1 MNNVRN
7 LESELDKEFRSLLRL
22 SSEVYFQI
30 LMRVDG
36 DEPAWMALITD
47 GLNERVVAKSPVF
60 EGLKHEVRKTL
71 GARGGIRSFWEQF
84 WMDDPVF
91 CEKAA
96 AEQDGEEFS
105 EPDENEVADL
115 YDHDFLELEEGS
127 CGPSNPV
134 QEAIQALRELHK
146 GDPSA
151 AKITLAH
158 LALSLALK
166 SNMVEVLVSDP
177 VVGELYE
184 VSIEVKEV

>member
-1 MNNVRN
+1 MDNVRK
-7 LESELDKEFRSLLRL
+7 LESELDREFRSLLRL
-22 SSEVYFQI
+22 SPEVYFQV

-36 DEPAWMALITD
+36 DEPVWMALITD

-96 AEQDGEEFS
+96 GEEFS
-105 EPDENEVADL
+105 EPDENEVTDP
-115 YDHDFLELEEGS
+115 YDHDFSEGS
-127 CGPSNPV
+127 SDPGNPV

-146 GDPSA
+146 GDFYA
-151 AKITLAH
+151 AKITLAR

-166 SNMVEVLVSDP
+166 SNMVEALISDP

-184 VSIEVKEV
+184 VSIEVKGV

>member
-1 MNNVRN
+1 MNDVRK

-22 SSEVYFQI
+22 SSEVYFQV

-36 DEPAWMALITD
+36 NEPVWMALITD

-60 EGLKHEVRKTL
+60 EGLHHEVRKTL

-96 AEQDGEEFS
+96 GEEFS
-105 EPDENEVADL
+105 EPEVADP
-115 YDHDFLELEEGS
+115 YDHDFSELEEGS
-127 CGPSNPV
+127 GGPDNPV
-134 QEAIQALRELHK
+134 QKAIQALRELHK
-146 GDPSA
+146 GDFSA
-151 AKITLAH
+151 AKITLAR
-158 LALSLALK
+158 LVLSLALE
-166 SNMVEVLVSDP
+166 SNMVEALISDP

-184 VSIEVKEV
+184 VSIEVKGV

>member
-1 MNNVRN
+1 MNNVRK
-7 LESELDKEFRSLLRL
+7 LESELEKEFRSLLRL
-22 SSEVYFQI
+22 SSEVYFQV

-36 DEPAWMALITD
+36 DEPVWMALITD

-60 EGLKHEVRKTL
+60 EGLHHEVRKTL
-71 GARGGIRSFWEQF
+71 WAKGGIRSFWEQF

-96 AEQDGEEFS
+96 GGEEFS
-105 EPDENEVADL
+105 KPDENEVTDP
-115 YDHDFLELEEGS
+115 YDHDFS
-127 CGPSNPV
+127 DGPDNPV

-146 GDPSA
+146 GDFSA
-151 AKITLAH
+151 AKITLAR

-166 SNMVEVLVSDP
+166 SNMVEALISDP

-184 VSIEVKEV
+184 VSIEVKGV

>member
-1 MNNVRN
+1 MNNVRK
-7 LESELDKEFRSLLRL
+7 LESELEKEFRSLLRL
-22 SSEVYFQI
+22 SSEVYFQV

-36 DEPAWMALITD
+36 DEPVWMALITD

-60 EGLKHEVRKTL
+60 EGLHHEVRKTL
-71 GARGGIRSFWEQF
+71 WAKGGIRSFWEQF

-96 AEQDGEEFS
+96 GEEFS
-105 EPDENEVADL
+105 KPDENEVTDP
-115 YDHDFLELEEGS
+115 YDHDFSEG
-127 CGPSNPV
+127 PDNPV

-146 GDPSA
+146 GDSSA
-151 AKITLAH
+151 AKITLAR

-166 SNMVEVLVSDP
+166 SNMVEALISDP

-184 VSIEVKEV
+184 VSIEVKGV

>member
-1 MNNVRN
+1 MDKVRK
-7 LESELDKEFRSLLRL
+7 LESELDKEFRNLLRL
-22 SSEVYFQI
+22 SPEVYFQV

-96 AEQDGEEFS
+96 GEEFS
-105 EPDENEVADL
+105 EPDENEVTDP
-115 YDHDFLELEEGS
+115 YDHDFSEGS
-127 CGPSNPV
+127 SDPSNPV

-146 GDPSA
+146 GDSSA
-151 AKITLAH
+151 AKNTLAH
-158 LALSLALK
+158 LALSLALE
-166 SNMVEVLVSDP
+166 SNMVEALVSDP
-177 VVGELYE
+177 IVGELYE
-184 VSIEVKEV
+184 VSVKVKGV

>member
-22 SSEVYFQI
+22 SSEVYFQV

-96 AEQDGEEFS
+96 GEEFS
-105 EPDENEVADL
+105 KPDENEVADF
-115 YDHDFLELEEGS
+115 YDYDLLEPEEGS
-127 CGPSNPV
+127 SGRSNPV

-146 GDPSA
+146 GDSSA

-158 LALSLALK
+158 LALSLALE

>member
-1 MNNVRN
+1 MDNVRN

-22 SSEVYFQI
+22 SSEVYFQV

-96 AEQDGEEFS
+96 GEEFS
-105 EPDENEVADL
+105 KPDENEVADF
-115 YDHDFLELEEGS
+115 YDYDFLEPEEGS
-127 CGPSNPV
+127 GGPSNPV

-146 GDPSA
+146 GDFSA

-184 VSIEVKEV
+184 VSVEVKGV

>member
-1 MNNVRN
+1 VDNVRK

-22 SSEVYFQI
+22 SSEVYFQV

-36 DEPAWMALITD
+36 DEPVWMALITD

-84 WMDDPVF
+84 WIDDPVF

-96 AEQDGEEFS
+96 GEEFS
-105 EPDENEVADL
+105 EPDENEVTDP
-115 YDHDFLELEEGS
+115 YDHDFSE
-127 CGPSNPV
+127 GPSNPV

-146 GDPSA
+146 GDFSA
-151 AKITLAH
+151 AKNTLAH

-166 SNMVEVLVSDP
+166 SDMVEALVSDP
-177 VVGELYE
+177 IVGELYE
-184 VSIEVKEV
+184 VSVKVKGV

>member
-1 MNNVRN
+1 MDNVRK

-22 SSEVYFQI
+22 SSEVYFQV

-84 WMDDPVF
+84 WIDDPVF

-96 AEQDGEEFS
+96 GEEFS
-105 EPDENEVADL
+105 EPDENEVTVP
-115 YDHDFLELEEGS
+115 YDHDFSEGS
-127 CGPSNPV
+127 SDPSNPV

-146 GDPSA
+146 GDSSA
-151 AKITLAH
+151 AKNTLAR
-158 LALSLALK
+158 LALSLASK
-166 SNMVEVLVSDP
+166 SNMVEALVSDP

-184 VSIEVKEV
+184 VSVKVKGV

>member
-1 MNNVRN
+1 MDKVRK
-7 LESELDKEFRSLLRL
+7 LESELDREFRSLLRL
-22 SSEVYFQI
+22 SPEVYFQV

-96 AEQDGEEFS
+96 GEEFS
-105 EPDENEVADL
+105 EPDENEVTDP
-115 YDHDFLELEEGS
+115 YDHDFSG
-127 CGPSNPV
+127 GPSDPGNPV

-146 GDPSA
+146 GDSSA
-151 AKITLAH
+151 AKNTLAH
-158 LALSLALK
+158 LALSLALE
-166 SNMVEVLVSDP
+166 SNMVEALVSDP
-177 VVGELYE
+177 IVGELYE
-184 VSIEVKEV
+184 VSVKVKGV

>member
-1 MNNVRN
+1 MDNVRK

-22 SSEVYFQI
+22 SSEVYFQV

-36 DEPAWMALITD
+36 DEPVWMALITD

-84 WMDDPVF
+84 WIDDPVF

-96 AEQDGEEFS
+96 GEEFS
-105 EPDENEVADL
+105 EPDENEVTDP
-115 YDHDFLELEEGS
+115 YDHDFSEGFS
-127 CGPSNPV
+127 DPV

-146 GDPSA
+146 GDFSA
-151 AKITLAH
+151 AKNTLAH

-166 SNMVEVLVSDP
+166 SNMVEALVSDP
-177 VVGELYE
+177 IVGELYE
-184 VSIEVKEV
+184 VSVKVKGV

>member
-1 MNNVRN
+1 MDKVRK

-22 SSEVYFQI
+22 SSEVYFQV

-96 AEQDGEEFS
+96 SEEFS
-105 EPDENEVADL
+105 EPGENEVTDP
-115 YDHDFLELEEGS
+115 YDHDFSEGS
-127 CGPSNPV
+127 SDLSDPV

-146 GDPSA
+146 GDYSA
-151 AKITLAH
+151 AKTTLAH

-166 SNMVEVLVSDP
+166 SNMVEALVSDP
-177 VVGELYE
+177 IVGELYE
-184 VSIEVKEV
+184 VSIKVKGV

>member
-1 MNNVRN
+1 MDNVRK
-7 LESELDKEFRSLLRL
+7 LESELDREFRSLLRL
-22 SSEVYFQI
+22 SPEVYFQV

-36 DEPAWMALITD
+36 DEPVWMALITD

-96 AEQDGEEFS
+96 GEEFS
-105 EPDENEVADL
+105 EPDENEVADP
-115 YDHDFLELEEGS
+115 YDHDFS
-127 CGPSNPV
+127 DGPDNPV
-134 QEAIQALRELHK
+134 QEAIRALRELHK
-146 GDPSA
+146 GDFSA
-151 AKITLAH
+151 AKITLAR
-158 LALSLALK
+158 LALSLALE
-166 SNMVEVLVSDP
+166 SNMVEALISDP

-184 VSIEVKEV
+184 VSIKVKGV

>member
-1 MNNVRN
+1 VDNVRK
-7 LESELDKEFRSLLRL
+7 LESELDREFRSLLRL
-22 SSEVYFQI
+22 SPEVYFQV

-36 DEPAWMALITD
+36 DEPVWMALITD

-96 AEQDGEEFS
+96 GEEFS
-105 EPDENEVADL
+105 EPDENEVTDP
-115 YDHDFLELEEGS
+115 YDHDFSEGS
-127 CGPSNPV
+127 GEPSNPV

-146 GDPSA
+146 GDFSA

-166 SNMVEVLVSDP
+166 SNMVEALVSDP
-177 VVGELYE
+177 IVGELYE
-184 VSIEVKEV
+184 VSVKVKGV

>member
-1 MNNVRN
+1 MDNVRK
-7 LESELDKEFRSLLRL
+7 LESELDREFRSLLRL
-22 SSEVYFQI
+22 SSEVYFQV

-36 DEPAWMALITD
+36 DEPVWMALITD

-96 AEQDGEEFS
+96 AEEFP
-105 EPDENEVADL
+105 EPDENEVTDS
-115 YDHDFLELEEGS
+115 YDHDFSEGS
-127 CGPSNPV
+127 SDPSNPV

-146 GDPSA
+146 GDFFA
-151 AKITLAH
+151 AKNTLAH

-166 SNMVEVLVSDP
+166 SNMVEALVSDP
-177 VVGELYE
+177 IVGELYE
-184 VSIEVKEV
+184 VSVKVKGV

>member
-1 MNNVRN
+1 MNDVRK

-22 SSEVYFQI
+22 SSEVYFQV

-36 DEPAWMALITD
+36 DEPVWMALITD

-96 AEQDGEEFS
+96 GEEFS
-105 EPDENEVADL
+105 EPDENEVTDP
-115 YDHDFLELEEGS
+115 YGHDFSEGS
-127 CGPSNPV
+127 SDPSNPV

-146 GDPSA
+146 GDFSA
-151 AKITLAH
+151 AKNTLAH
-158 LALSLALK
+158 LALSLALE
-166 SNMVEVLVSDP
+166 SNMVEALISDP

-184 VSIEVKEV
+184 VSIEVKGV

>member
-1 MNNVRN
+1 MDNVRK
-7 LESELDKEFRSLLRL
+7 LESELDREFRSLLRL
-22 SSEVYFQI
+22 SPEVYFQV

-36 DEPAWMALITD
+36 DEPVWMALITD

-84 WMDDPVF
+84 WIDDPVF

-96 AEQDGEEFS
+96 GEEFS
-105 EPDENEVADL
+105 EPDENEVTDP
-115 YDHDFLELEEGS
+115 YDHDFSEGS
-127 CGPSNPV
+127 SDPSNPV

-146 GDPSA
+146 GDFSA
-151 AKITLAH
+151 AKNTLAH

-166 SNMVEVLVSDP
+166 SNMVEALVSDP
-177 VVGELYE
+177 IVGELYE
-184 VSIEVKEV
+184 VSVKVKGV

>member
-1 MNNVRN
+1 MDNVRK
-7 LESELDKEFRSLLRL
+7 LESELDREFRNLLRL
-22 SSEVYFQI
+22 SSEVYFQV

-36 DEPAWMALITD
+36 DEPVWMALITD

-96 AEQDGEEFS
+96 GEEFS
-105 EPDENEVADL
+105 EPEVTDP
-115 YDHDFLELEEGS
+115 YDHDFSEGS
-127 CGPSNPV
+127 SDPSNPV

-146 GDPSA
+146 GDFSA
-151 AKITLAH
+151 AKITLAR

-166 SNMVEVLVSDP
+166 SNMVEALVSDP

-184 VSIEVKEV
+184 VSVKVKGV

>member
-1 MNNVRN
+1 MDNIRK
-7 LESELDKEFRSLLRL
+7 LESELDGEFRSLLRL
-22 SSEVYFQI
+22 SPEVYFQV

-36 DEPAWMALITD
+36 DEPVWMALITD

-96 AEQDGEEFS
+96 GEEFS
-105 EPDENEVADL
+105 EPEVTDP
-115 YDHDFLELEEGS
+115 YDFSEGS
-127 CGPSNPV
+127 SDPSNPV

-146 GDPSA
+146 GDFSA
-151 AKITLAH
+151 AKTTLAR
-158 LALSLALK
+158 LALSLALE
-166 SNMVEVLVSDP
+166 SNMVEALVSDP
-177 VVGELYE
+177 IVGELYE
-184 VSIEVKEV
+184 VSVKVKGV